1 MNDSKQ
7 TCHSVKQSPHSGKM
21 TRGLGVVKFFTVV
34 FLLTMVILAGLLCHM
49 WYSYRRFS
57 SDQRRNF
64 RTGELAGVITHLDE
78 VLTMSARMAVATG
91 DPQWERRYRVFEP
104 QLDAA
109 IQDAMG
115 LWPEVFISEA
125 VSQTNLANIKLVDME
140 NKAFDSVRK
149 GDLKSAIDVLYSAEY
164 EKQKQI
170 YSGGMQQL
178 KSSMRQRVQA
188 DISRQKFTTITKVVL
203 LVVLLALALVVWL
216 YALRT
221 LNRYV
226 IRAESQQ
233 RRTSL

>member
-7 TCHSVKQSPHSGKM
+7 TCHSEMQSLDSGNT

-78 VLTMSARMAVATG
+78 VLTMSTRMAVATG

-109 IQDAMG
+109 IQEAMG

-140 NKAFDSVRK
+140 NKAFDSVRR

-164 EKQKQI
+164 DKQKQI

-203 LVVLLALALVVWL
+203 LVVLLVLALVVWL

-221 LNRYV
+221 LNRYIV
-226 IRAESQQ
+226 RAESQ
-233 RRTSL
+233 